1 MKTKEKVVKIDKYD
15 YCEFATTPNID
26 NKNVVAIY
34 GVDDETLNSVSV
46 GDTIKW
52 QDEGVFFLGYERK
65 TWNGQVYAFF
75 QDYILI
81 YIY

>member
-1 MKTKEKVVKIDKYD
+1 MKTKEKIIEIDEYD

-34 GVDDETLNSVSV
+34 GVDDETLNKLSV

-52 QDEGVFFLGYERK
+52 KDEGVFFLG
-65 TWNGQVYAFF
+65 
-75 QDYILI
+75 I
-81 YIY
+81 